1 MKLKGS
7 IKGSITEKN
16 KLKAKSATAMLFLK
30 PKS

>member
-1 MKLKGS
+1 MKLNGN

-16 KLKAKSATAMLFLK
+16 KLKANKASAKLFLK